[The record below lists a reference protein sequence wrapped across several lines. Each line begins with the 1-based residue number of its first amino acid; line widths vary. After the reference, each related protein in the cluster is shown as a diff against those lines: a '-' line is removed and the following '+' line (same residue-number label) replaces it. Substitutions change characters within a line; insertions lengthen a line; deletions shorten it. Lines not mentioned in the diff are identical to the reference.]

1 MDVTAIIN
9 QLKHI
14 SNAGEKSRLIDELIR
29 QVQKTGAPVVENGTN
44 VTFLY
49 RGDAQNV
56 GIIGDLTDWK
66 TTEYFERIPETDLF
80 FLQMELPSDA
90 RLEYNLIIDDAEFL
104 AVDPLN
110 PFKSL
115 NGLGELSE
123 LTMPEYV
130 HHPLFR
136 EYRSGKK
143 GGFDRVQSHEI
154 PAGAL
159 GYSHTVHVYLPPE
172 YASEKRSY
180 PVVYFQD
187 GEDYIEFA
195 QVPHV
200 LDQLIGD
207 SLIEPLIAVFEAP
220 PNRHLPASPNRMTQ
234 YGMNDNFVKFYTDE
248 LVPFID
254 SRYLA
259 KPTSS
264 SRLVVGASFGGLIA
278 AYIAFQR
285 PEIFGMAYSQ
295 SGYAS
300 FQNDR
305 LINAFR
311 ESDRKPIRLYV
322 DIGHFERF
330 VGGMFLPAAE
340 TDFLAGNRR
349 LRDALTAKNYDV
361 VYREY
366 PEGHT
371 WGNWRRHLIDGLIHF
386 FGVQQ

>member
-1 MDVTAIIN
+1 M
-9 QLKHI
+9 
-14 SNAGEKSRLIDELIR
+14 
-29 QVQKTGAPVVENGTN
+29 
-44 VTFLY
+44 
-49 RGDAQNV
+49 
-56 GIIGDLTDWK
+56 
-66 TTEYFERIPETDLF
+66 
-80 FLQMELPSDA
+80 
-90 RLEYNLIIDDAEFL
+90 
-104 AVDPLN
+104 
-110 PFKSL
+110 
-115 NGLGELSE
+115 
-123 LTMPEYV
+123 
-130 HHPLFR
+130 
-136 EYRSGKK
+136 
-143 GGFDRVQSHEI
+143 
-154 PAGAL
+154 
-159 GYSHTVHVYLPPE
+159 
-172 YASEKRSY
+172 
-180 PVVYFQD
+180 
-187 GEDYIEFA
+187 
-195 QVPHV
+195 PHV

>member
-9 QLKHI
+9 QLKQI
-14 SNAGEKSRLIDELIR
+14 GDTGEKSRRIDELIR
-29 QVQKTGAPVVENGTN
+29 DVQKNGAPVIENGTN

-49 RGDAQNV
+49 RGDARKV
-56 GIIGDLTDWK
+56 GIIGDLTNWK

-80 FLQMELPSDA
+80 FWQIELPSDA
-90 RLEYNLIIDDAEFL
+90 RLEYNLLIDDAEFL

-130 HHPLFR
+130 HHPLFC
-136 EYRSGKK
+136 EYRNGRK
-143 GGFDRVQSHEI
+143 GAFDRIQTHQTS
-154 PAGAL
+154 AGIL
-159 GYSHTVHVYLPPE
+159 GYPHTVHVYLPPD
-172 YASEKRSY
+172 YASGERSY

-200 LDQLIGD
+200 LDHLIGD
-207 SLIEPLIAVFEAP
+207 ALIEPIIAVFEAP

-234 YGMNDNFVKFYTDE
+234 YGMNDNFVQFYTDE

-254 SRYLA
+254 SGYRTQ
-259 KPTSS
+259 PTPSA
-264 SRLVVGASFGGLIA
+264 RLVVGASFGGLIA
-278 AYIAFQR
+278 AHIAFQR
-285 PEIFGMAYSQ
+285 PDIFGMAYSQ

-311 ESDRKPIRLYV
+311 ESERKPIRLYV

-349 LRDALTAKNYDV
+349 FRDALAAKKYDV

-371 WGNWRRHLIDGLIHF
+371 WGNWRRHLIDGMIHF